1 MSEELEKE
9 VPQAVEPKAEETQP
23 MSYEDGVIKVDLSE
37 LNKPQE
43 DAIPE
48 QSSNASD
55 DIVGQPEDS
64 PSSEKVVEEVREPSE
79 EKVQQPV
86 QNEEQPVLQE
96 ITDEDVQE
104 QTQELQEDIVEAIEE
119 RKETGVELPEN
130 IQKVVDFMNDTGG
143 SLQDY
148 VKLNTDYSS
157 LSEKQLLREYYENT
171 KPYLDKEDV
180 DLLMEDL
187 SYDEEIDDEKEVR
200 KAKLAFKEE
209 IAKAKNHLEGLKGK
223 YYEEIK
229 AGSRLNPEQQ
239 KAVEFFNRYKKEN
252 EEATKIAEAQS
263 SVFKAKTQKLFSDNF
278 KGFDFNVGDKKFR
291 FNVNNAE
298 KVRDTQS
305 DINNFVKKFLN
316 DKNEMSDAAGY
327 HKSLFTAMNADQIAS
342 HFYEQGKADAMKS
355 SVEKAKNIDMSP
367 RGTHEKV
374 SMPGGFTVK
383 SIKSS
388 GSSKFGIKKRN

>member
-1 MSEELEKE
+1 MSEQVENQTATEE
-9 VPQAVEPKAEETQP
+9 VVEQKQDSP
-23 MSYEDGVIKVDLSE
+23 MSVDDGVIKVNLSE

-48 QSSNASD
+48 QEANAGD
-55 DIVGQPEDS
+55 VPVEQPENKG
-64 PSSEKVVEEVREPSE
+64 SSEEVVEEIP
-79 EKVQQPV
+79 QQQEPV

-96 ITDEDVQE
+96 ITNEEVEE
-104 QTQELQEDIVEAIEE
+104 QVEELTEQVEQAIVESDAGI
-119 RKETGVELPEN
+119 ELPEN
-130 IQKVVDFMNDTGG
+130 IQKVVDFMNETGG

-148 VKLNTDYSS
+148 VKLNTNYSE
-157 LSEKQLLREYYENT
+157 LSESQLLREYYET
-171 KPYLDKEDV
+171 TRPHLDSEEISF
-180 DLLMEDL
+180 LMEDNF
-187 SYDEEIDDEKEVR
+187 SYDEELDEERMVR
-200 KAKLAFKEE
+200 KKKIAYKEE
-209 IAKAKNHLEGLKGK
+209 LAKAKNHLDGLKSK

-229 AGSRLNPEQQ
+229 AGSRLNPEQK

-252 EEATKIAEAQS
+252 EEATKIAETQS

-291 FNVNNAE
+291 FNVNNAD

-342 HFYEQGKADAMKS
+342 HFYEQGKADAIKS
-355 SVEKAKNIDMSP
+355 SIEKAKNIDMSP